1 MWNLLPS
8 HLFLAVFTAS
18 RSAWAFALFCCL
30 SGATDLSLSCVSCLG
45 SSALALSLTSCRGGS
60 GSRVWDL
67 KKTCL
72 LCSGVGPCSGDLG
85 RFPVFFCPCGLVL
98 PRAWA
103 ARLSSS
109 SLWWASSALAM
120 ICSARLTVPLSAL
133 VRVDSSDLLPLLF
146 FFFLGGVLPKKPG
159 AGLPAPRCWLPAASR
174 VMRCYP
180 QPLRRP
186 WYWNLGLRYHA
197 TGQLSQLP
205 KGTLTCFASGTLI
218 PKGLQM

>member
-1 MWNLLPS
+1 MAQVLEFGTLTR
-8 HLFLAVFTAS
+8 LASFV
-18 RSAWAFALFCCL
+18 LEL
-30 SGATDLSLSCVSCLG
+30 
-45 SSALALSLTSCRGGS
+45 
-60 GSRVWDL
+60 
-67 KKTCL
+67 
-72 LCSGVGPCSGDLG
+72 VGPCSGDLG

-159 AGLPAPRCWLPAASR
+159 AGLPAPRCWRGAARGQQSDAVLPAITQETLVLEPRA
-174 VMRCYP
+174 
-180 QPLRRP
+180 PLPCNGAAIPATQRHP
-186 WYWNLGLRYHA
+186 NLFCFRHLDPEGA
-197 TGQLSQLP
+197 TDVAPSHELY
-205 KGTLTCFASGTLI
+205 KW
-218 PKGLQM
+218 